1 MWGHV
6 GCTHQQHVASTAWG
20 THIEILVA
28 ATVYEVSLF
37 IAVCVHSS
45 VSNVAPRTLG
55 VLQASTP
62 KAEVFQVSN
71 GSSLSR
77 RRFLRQIN
85 NVIIIVYESIVALD
99 GGLAKA
105 YWGEPEHR

>member
-1 MWGHV
+1 MHTSAA
-6 GCTHQQHVASTAWG
+6 CCFSTAWG

-37 IAVCVHSS
+37 IAVCVHSA

-62 KAEVFQVSN
+62 KAEVIQVSN

-77 RRFLRQIN
+77 RRFLRQIT
-85 NVIIIVYESIVALD
+85 NVIIIVYESVVALD
-99 GGLAKA
+99 GDLAN
-105 YWGEPEHR
+105 